1 MDSSILR
8 QAGVMDAIIVRQ
20 AVVCV
25 AVVEQA
31 VVFAQADVV
40 KGPAVITHIEVE
52 RRVTLKRNKD
62 KVGIRKPN
70 TRKPDSSENRT
81 SSCQLSNTVGI

>member
-1 MDSSILR
+1 MDSSIFR
-8 QAGVMDAIIVRQ
+8 QAGVMDPTIVWQ

-52 RRVTLKRNKD
+52 RRVTLKKKQR
-62 KVGIRKPN
+62 
-70 TRKPDSSENRT
+70 
-81 SSCQLSNTVGI
+81 